1 MSEFMKR
8 KTVIVGLTAVL
19 MSPVALAGE
28 GHEDHQKGQAT
39 QGRQMV
45 HALHLAMDHGQMSH
59 DQMQGMDHS
68 MMKDHGSM
76 KHEHNVDEAKAGQ
89 DHDH

>member
-39 QGRQMV
+39 QGRQMD
-45 HALHLAMDHGQMSH
+45 HGQMQGMDHGKMSH
-59 DQMQGMDHS
+59 DQMQGMDH
-68 MMKDHGSM
+68 GSM
-76 KHEHNVDEAKAGQ
+76 KHEHNADEAKAGQ
-89 DHDH
+89 DHDR